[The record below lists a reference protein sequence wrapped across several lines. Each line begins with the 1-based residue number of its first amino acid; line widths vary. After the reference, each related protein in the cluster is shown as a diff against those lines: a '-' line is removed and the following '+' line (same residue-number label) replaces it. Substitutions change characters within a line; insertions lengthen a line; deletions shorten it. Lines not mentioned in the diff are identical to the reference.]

1 MVDELRESHES
12 ARLQAL
18 RLYRVLDTAGERT
31 FDELAELAAAICD
44 TPISLISLVDGDR
57 QWFKS
62 RVGLEVRETPRCM
75 AFCAHAI
82 ETDAVL
88 VVPDA
93 RLDPRFV
100 DNPLVTGEPHIR
112 LYAGTPLIVDGGH
125 RLGTL
130 CVIDRRPR
138 SLTASQIRGL
148 QVLSRAVVTQ
158 LELRRARLDIE
169 SLSQV
174 LPVCAWCRSV
184 RAGDGVWES
193 PERYLM
199 DTVSVSHG
207 ICPQC
212 ADMQPDPAAS

>member
-1 MVDELRESHES
+1 MGDEHAESS
-12 ARLQAL
+12 RLQTL
-18 RLYRVLDTAGERT
+18 RLYRILDTAAERA
-31 FDELAELAAAICD
+31 FDELAELAAAICE

-62 RVGLEVRETPRCM
+62 RVGLEVGETPRCM

-82 ETDAVL
+82 EGDDVL

-93 RLDPRFV
+93 RRDPRFV
-100 DNPLVTGEPHIR
+100 DNPLVAGEPNIR
-112 LYAGTPLIVDGGH
+112 LYAGAPLIVDGGH

-130 CVIDRRPR
+130 CVIDRQART
-138 SLTASQIRGL
+138 LTSSQIQAL
-148 QVLSRAVVTQ
+148 EVLSRAVVTQ
-158 LELRRARLDIE
+158 LELRRARLEIE

-184 RAGDGVWES
+184 RTGDGAWES
-193 PERYLM
+193 PDQYLM
-199 DTVSVSHG
+199 RAVSVSHG

-212 ADMQPDPAAS
+212 AEMQPDPGAN